1 MKLTSEVFDRIMAA
15 ITNFE
20 DFVVRVLK
28 IVFWVLIFLPIAILP
43 IFYIF
48 YVLPVEI
55 RCNFSMLTCSQHINW
70 ALAID
75 MFNPVE
81 MNPFSPTSYI
91 SQLGLGATSP
101 LFRVAAFPGLT
112 FAALLSSMVIWYE
125 RKLLAKMQYRIGPLY
140 AGRIEGIL
148 QSFADLFK
156 LLFKEIV
163 IPAKADALFFM
174 SVPFAMMAAGGAL
187 LSVIPVSPTNYIATS
202 PYSLL
207 IAIAILGFFPIITVL
222 AGWASSNKFS
232 FIGGIRALYQMIS
245 YEIPLIIAVLGVVI
259 LSGGSLNLFSIV
271 SSQSRIWF
279 IAPLILGA
287 VVFYITAMAEVERI
301 PFDLPEA
308 DSELVAGW
316 LTEYT
321 SMSFGV
327 INLAI
332 YIKLYALS
340 ALFTILFLGGW
351 NGPAP
356 IPAVAWFIIKT
367 LIVLTIFIIPRGFN
381 PRVRIDQLIGLG
393 WLWLIGLSFANIF
406 IAFVL
411 RASGLM

>member
-1 MKLTSEVFDRIMAA
+1 LAA

-20 DFVVRVLK
+20 DFAKRILK
-28 IVFWVLIFLPIAILP
+28 IVFWLLIILP
-43 IFYIF
+43 MVILPLFYIF
-48 YVLPVEI
+48 YVLPIEI
-55 RCNFSMLTCSQHINW
+55 SCNFNVLNCSQKIDW
-70 ALAID
+70 SLALY
-75 MFNPVE
+75 MFDPTK
-81 MNPFSPTSYI
+81 MNPLDPTSYI

-101 LFRVAAFPGLT
+101 LFKVSTFPGLT

-125 RKLLAKMQYRIGPLY
+125 RKLLAKMQYRVGPLY

-163 IPAKADALFFM
+163 IPAKADALFFI
-174 SVPFAMMAAGGAL
+174 SVPFALMAASGAL
-187 LSVIPVSPTNYIATS
+187 LAVIPISPTNYIALS

-245 YEIPLIIAVLGVVI
+245 YEIPLIISVLSVVI
-259 LSGGSLNLFSIV
+259 LAGGSLDLMGIV
-271 SSQSRIWF
+271 NAQSKIWF
-279 IAPLILGA
+279 IIPALLAAI
-287 VVFYITAMAEVERI
+287 VFYLTAMAEVERI
-301 PFDLPEA
+301 PFDIPEA

-321 SMSFGV
+321 SMVFGV

-340 ALFTILFLGGW
+340 SLFTLLFLGGW
-351 NGPAP
+351 QGPAP
-356 IPAVAWFIIKT
+356 IPALAWFLIKT
-367 LIVLTIFIIPRGFN
+367 LIVMTIFIIPRGFN
-381 PRVRIDQLIGLG
+381 PRVRLDQLIGLG
-393 WLWLIGLSFANIF
+393 WLWLIGLSFANVF
-406 IAFVL
+406 IAVIL
-411 RASGLM
+411 RASGLL

>member
-1 MKLTSEVFDRIMAA
+1 MAA

-20 DFVVRVLK
+20 DFVKRVLT
-28 IVFWVLIFLPIAILP
+28 IVFWLLIILP
-43 IFYIF
+43 MVILPVFYIF

-55 RCNFSMLTCSQHINW
+55 SCNFAMLTCSQKINW
-70 ALAID
+70 AFALN
-75 MFNPVE
+75 MFNPLA
-81 MNPFSPTSYI
+81 MNPLDPTSYI
-91 SQLGLGATSP
+91 SQLGLGITSP
-101 LFRVAAFPGLT
+101 LFRVSTFPGLT

-125 RKLLAKMQYRIGPLY
+125 RKLLAKMQYRVGPLY

-174 SVPFAMMAAGGAL
+174 SVPFALMAASGAL
-187 LSVIPVSPTNYIATS
+187 LAVIPVSPTNYIASS

-207 IAIAILGFFPIITVL
+207 IAIAVLGFFPLITVL

-245 YEIPLIIAVLGVVI
+245 YEIPLIIAVLSVVI
-259 LSGGSLNLFSIV
+259 LSGGSLDLAGIV
-271 SSQSRIWF
+271 ESQSKIWF
-279 IAPLILGA
+279 IIPAALSAL
-287 VVFYITAMAEVERI
+287 VFYITAMAEVERI
-301 PFDLPEA
+301 PFDIPEA

-321 SMSFGV
+321 SMAFGV

-340 ALFTILFLGGW
+340 ALFTLLFLGGW
-351 NGPAP
+351 SGPGP
-356 IPAVAWFIIKT
+356 VPAFAWFLIKT
-367 LIVLTIFIIPRGFN
+367 LIVMTVFILPRGFN

-393 WLWLIGLSFANIF
+393 WLWLIGLSFLNVF
-406 IAFVL
+406 IAVL
-411 RASGLM
+411 LKASGIL

>member
-1 MKLTSEVFDRIMAA
+1 MAA

-20 DFVVRVLK
+20 DFVKRVLV
-28 IVFWVLIFLPIAILP
+28 IVFWVLIALPMVVLP

-55 RCNFSMLTCSQHINW
+55 NCNFSMLTCSQRINW
-70 ALAID
+70 DLALY
-75 MFNPVE
+75 MFDPTK
-81 MNPFSPTSYI
+81 MNPLDPNSYI

-101 LFRVAAFPGLT
+101 LFRISTFPGLT

-125 RKLLAKMQYRIGPLY
+125 RKLLAKMQYRVGPLY
-140 AGRIEGIL
+140 AGRVEGIL

-174 SVPFAMMAAGGAL
+174 GVPFAMMAASGAL
-187 LSVIPVSPTNYIATS
+187 LAVIPISPTNYIASS

-207 IAIAILGFFPIITVL
+207 IAIAVLGFFPIITVL

-259 LSGGSLNLFSIV
+259 LSGGTLDLSGIV
-271 SSQSRIWF
+271 ASQNKIWF
-279 IAPLILGA
+279 LIPMILGA

-316 LTEYT
+316 ITEYT
-321 SMSFGV
+321 SMAFGV

-340 ALFTILFLGGW
+340 SLFTILFLGGW
-351 NGPAP
+351 AGPAP
-356 IPAVAWFIIKT
+356 IPGVVWFVIKT
-367 LIVLTIFIIPRGFN
+367 LIVMTIFIIPRGIS

-393 WLWLIGLSFANIF
+393 WLWLIGLAFANVF
-406 IAFVL
+406 IAVVL

>member
-1 MKLTSEVFDRIMAA
+1 LAA

-20 DFVVRVLK
+20 DFVKRVLV
-28 IVFWVLIFLPIAILP
+28 IVFWLLIILP
-43 IFYIF
+43 MIILPLFYLF
-48 YVLPVEI
+48 YVLPIEI
-55 RCNFSMLTCSQHINW
+55 SCNFAMLTCTKHIDW
-70 ALAID
+70 SLALY
-75 MFNPVE
+75 MFDPTK
-81 MNPFSPTSYI
+81 MNPIDPNSYI
-91 SQLGLGATSP
+91 SQLGLGANSV
-101 LFRVAAFPGLT
+101 LFKVSTFPGLT
-112 FAALLSSMVIWYE
+112 FAAILSSMVIWYE
-125 RKLLAKMQYRIGPLY
+125 RKLLAKMQYRVGPLY

-163 IPAKADALFFM
+163 IPAKADALFFIA
-174 SVPFAMMAAGGAL
+174 VPFSMMALSGAL
-187 LSVIPVSPTNYIATS
+187 LAVIPLSPTNFIASS

-207 IAIAILGFFPIITVL
+207 IAIAIISFFPLVTVL

-245 YEIPLIIAVLGVVI
+245 YEIPLIISVLGVVI
-259 LSGGSLNLFSIV
+259 LSHGSLDLSSIV
-271 SSQSRIWF
+271 NSQNKIWF
-279 IAPLILGA
+279 VVPMILGA

-301 PFDLPEA
+301 PFDIPEA

-321 SMSFGV
+321 SMTFGV

-351 NGPAP
+351 AGLGPVP
-356 IPAVAWFIIKT
+356 GAVWFVIKT
-367 LIVLTIFIIPRGFN
+367 LIVMTVFILPRGFSG
-381 PRVRIDQLIGLG
+381 RIRMDQLIGFG
-393 WLWLIGLSFANIF
+393 WLWLIGLAFVNVF
-406 IAFVL
+406 IAVLL
-411 RASGLM
+411 RASGLL

>member
-1 MKLTSEVFDRIMAA
+1 MAA

-20 DFVVRVLK
+20 DFVQRVLV
-28 IVFWVLIFLPIAILP
+28 IVFWVLVALPMVILP

-55 RCNFSMLTCSQHINW
+55 NCNFSMLTCSQHINW
-70 ALAID
+70 DLALY
-75 MFNPVE
+75 MFDPTK
-81 MNPFSPTSYI
+81 MNPLDPNSYI
-91 SQLGLGATSP
+91 SQLGLGVTSP
-101 LFRVAAFPGLT
+101 LFRVSTFPGLT

-140 AGRIEGIL
+140 AGRIEGVL

-174 SVPFAMMAAGGAL
+174 GVPFAMMAASGAL
-187 LSVIPVSPTNYIATS
+187 LAVIPVSPTNFIASS

-207 IAIAILGFFPIITVL
+207 IAIAVLGFFPIITVM

-259 LSGGSLNLFSIV
+259 LAGGTLDLSGIV
-271 SSQSRIWF
+271 ASQNKIWF
-279 IAPLILGA
+279 LIPMILGA

-301 PFDLPEA
+301 PFDIPEA

-321 SMSFGV
+321 SMAFGV

-340 ALFTILFLGGW
+340 SLFTILFLGGW
-351 NGPAP
+351 VGPAP
-356 IPAVAWFIIKT
+356 IPAVVWFIIKT
-367 LIVLTIFIIPRGFN
+367 LIVMTIFIIPRGFS
-381 PRVRIDQLIGLG
+381 PRVRLDQLIGLG
-393 WLWLIGLSFANIF
+393 WLWLIGLAFANVF
-406 IAFVL
+406 IAVVL
-411 RASGLM
+411 RASGLF

>member
-1 MKLTSEVFDRIMAA
+1 MAA

-20 DFVVRVLK
+20 YFVRRILK
-28 IVFWVLIFLPIAILP
+28 IVFWLLIALPMIILP
-43 IFYIF
+43 LFYIF
-48 YVLPVEI
+48 YVLPVEFS
-55 RCNFSMLTCSQHINW
+55 CNFNMLTCNQHIDW
-70 ALAID
+70 SLAID
-75 MFNPVE
+75 MFNPLA
-81 MNPFSPTSYI
+81 MNPLDPTSYI
-91 SQLGLGATSP
+91 SQLGLGATSA
-101 LFRVAAFPGLT
+101 LFRVSTFPGLT

-174 SVPFAMMAAGGAL
+174 SVPFAMMAASGAL
-187 LSVIPVSPTNYIATS
+187 LAVIPVSPTNYIATS

-207 IAIAILGFFPIITVL
+207 IAIAVLGFFPMITVL

-245 YEIPLIIAVLGVVI
+245 YEIPLIISVLGVVI
-259 LSGGSLNLFSIV
+259 LSGGALDLPSIV
-271 SSQSRIWF
+271 ASQSKIWF
-279 IAPLILGA
+279 IIPLILGA
-287 VVFYITAMAEVERI
+287 IVFYITAMAEVERI
-301 PFDLPEA
+301 PFDIPEA

-321 SMSFGV
+321 SMVFGV

-351 NGPAP
+351 AGPAP
-356 IPAVAWFIIKT
+356 IPAVVWFLVKT
-367 LIVLTIFIIPRGFN
+367 LVVMTVFIIPRGFS
-381 PRVRIDQLIGLG
+381 PRLRIDQLIGLG
-393 WLWLIGLSFANIF
+393 WLWLIGLSFANVF
-406 IAFVL
+406 IAVVL